1 MGEEQFPHKLT
12 LDERKKLTMTGV
24 TEVVSFDDSA
34 VVLHTSLGT
43 LVVQGQQLQLKTLSA
58 EGGQVAVEG
67 HVGALHYEES
77 RPGGGWLS
85 RFFG

>member
-24 TEVVSFDDSA
+24 REVVSFDESV

-43 LVVQGQQLQLKTLSA
+43 LVVQGQQLQLKTLSE

-67 HVGALHYEES
+67 QIGALHYEES
-77 RPGGGWLS
+77 RSGGNWFS
-85 RFFG
+85 RLFG